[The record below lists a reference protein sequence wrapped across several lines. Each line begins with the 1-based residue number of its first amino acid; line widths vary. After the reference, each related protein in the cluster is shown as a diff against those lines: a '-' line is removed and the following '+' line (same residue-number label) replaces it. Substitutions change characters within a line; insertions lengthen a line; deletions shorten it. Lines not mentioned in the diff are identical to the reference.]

1 MKNAQLYE
9 MSKKKLEPKKPR
21 GKWVVVMHN
30 DNHNTF
36 EHVVDCIM
44 DICGY
49 SYLQAVQ
56 ISIIVD
62 RAGLCDVME
71 DNYDTC
77 VAVHRELLRQ
87 GLKVMIEKYAKP
99 TN

>member
-1 MKNAQLYE
+1 MKNAQLSE
-9 MSKKKLEPKKPR
+9 MSKKKSEPKPNR

-36 EHVVDCIM
+36 DHVIDCIM
-44 DICGY
+44 DVCGY
-49 SYLQAVQ
+49 TYLQAVQ
-56 ISIIVD
+56 IAMLVD
-62 RAGLCDVME
+62 SVGMCKVIE

-77 VAVHRELLRQ
+77 VAVHRDLLRQ